1 MRAIANAACTAWLL
15 GAAAGCSS
23 RPPDYLYVDPRAQ
36 PVRVELRKTFGNLRT
51 QYAPVPIS
59 ECVFY
64 EVGIPG
70 EANAAPYPQEVW
82 RVLSVAPDR
91 PVLDVRYGVLPPGFL
106 QATPSREAAPPLQ
119 PGHHYTVECS
129 GDTIGSS
136 EFVLPEVVTR
146 PAPPLKQRSG
156 QEATRDAPPSTPLRT
171 GVGRR
176 VR

>member
-1 MRAIANAACTAWLL
+1 MRAIANAAWSAVLL
-15 GAAAGCSS
+15 SAIAGCS

-36 PVRVELRKTFGNLRT
+36 PVRVELRKSFGNVTTR
-51 QYAPVPIS
+51 YAPVPIT

-64 EVGIPG
+64 EVGSPGTPPPSAPG
-70 EANAAPYPQEVW
+70 EAPYPQEVW

-106 QATPSREAAPPLQ
+106 QATPSREPAPPLQ

-129 GDTIGSS
+129 GDTIGTS

-146 PAPPLKQRSG
+146 PSPPLQKKVEPKRSRAR
-156 QEATRDAPPSTPLRT
+156 QDAQATP
-171 GVGRR
+171 
-176 VR
+176 